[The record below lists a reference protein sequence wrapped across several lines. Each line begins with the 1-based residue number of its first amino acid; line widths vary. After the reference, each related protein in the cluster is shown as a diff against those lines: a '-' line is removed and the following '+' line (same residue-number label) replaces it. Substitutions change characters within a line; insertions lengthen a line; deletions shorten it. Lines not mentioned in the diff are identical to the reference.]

1 MSLKLKSHI
10 CSSHVKVLCFP
21 ILRGKKFL
29 QEMVGWGGG
38 GWCPLLSLL
47 FPTTLSNVIGHMK
60 KFSNFYRL
68 SSESLPMFHKLSSM
82 GVFAVEVI
90 FLYFSPSSCAFSM
103 SSNSQALL
111 CISVLTRSIIALFRK
126 FEQPSTKLGL

>member
-21 ILRGKKFL
+21 ILRGKKLL

-68 SSESLPMFHKLSSM
+68 SSDSLPMFHKLSSM

-90 FLYFSPSSCAFSM
+90 FFVLLSKFLRFLHVFKFTGFVMHFGLDTLNNRTFSK
-103 SSNSQALL
+103 
-111 CISVLTRSIIALFRK
+111 I
-126 FEQPSTKLGL
+126 

>member
-21 ILRGKKFL
+21 ISRGKKLL
-29 QEMVGWGGG
+29 QEMVGWGEGG
-38 GWCPLLSLL
+38 GLVPPLVSP
-47 FPTTLSNVIGHMK
+47 FPTTLSNVIGQMK

-68 SSESLPMFHKLSSM
+68 SSDSLPMFHKLSSM

-90 FLYFSPSSCAFSM
+90 FFLLLSKFLCFLHVFKFTGFVMHFGLDTLNNGTFSK
-103 SSNSQALL
+103 
-111 CISVLTRSIIALFRK
+111 I
-126 FEQPSTKLGL
+126 

>member
-1 MSLKLKSHI
+1 MFFTCKSFMF
-10 CSSHVKVLCFP
+10 SYFTW
-21 ILRGKKFL
+21 KKIPPGNGG
-29 QEMVGWGGG
+29 VGGGG

-90 FLYFSPSSCAFSM
+90 FFVLLSKFLCFLHVFKFTGFVMHFGLDTLNNRTFSK
-103 SSNSQALL
+103 
-111 CISVLTRSIIALFRK
+111 I
-126 FEQPSTKLGL
+126 